1 MTGSGGREPARSPF
15 SQWVVAVLVSASVL
29 VLPACGAEQQT
40 PPPQPRVERPTFE
53 GSRAY
58 ELVRTQVEFGP
69 RVPGTQ
75 GHADQLAWMIS
86 TLTPLADSL
95 EVEQFSYETT
105 GGEVLELSNVLARFN
120 LAASQRLLL
129 LAHWDTRPTAD
140 QEADSTARGVPIPG
154 ANDGASGV
162 AVLMTLAEMLSEQA
176 PPIGVD
182 LLFVDGEDY
191 GPSTDDMF
199 IGARHYADAIQNATE
214 SAPMYAVLLDMV
226 GDADPLFP
234 IEGYSSQYAL
244 ALAQRVWGVARDLG
258 YAQYFPT
265 RVGQFLQDDHVPL
278 NEAGLATID
287 IIDFEYGPDH
297 SYWHT
302 AQDRMENVSPRTLG
316 MVGEVIAE
324 LVYRGG

>member
-1 MTGSGGREPARSPF
+1 MFIIPTLLKRSATARRG
-15 SQWVVAVLVSASVL
+15 VVALLSSGILAL
-29 VLPACGAEQQT
+29 GACGTEDNA
-40 PPPQPRVERPTFE
+40 PAPQPRVERPTFE
-53 GSRAY
+53 GARAY
-58 ELVRTQVEFGP
+58 ELAQAQVEMGP
-69 RVPGTQ
+69 RVPGSP
-75 GHADQLAWMIS
+75 GHAAQLDWMVAH
-86 TLTPLADSL
+86 LTPLADTVH
-95 EVEQFSYETT
+95 VERFSYETT
-105 GGEVLELSNVLARFN
+105 GGETLSLANVTARFN
-120 LAASQRLLL
+120 PDATPRLLL

-140 QEADSTARGVPIPG
+140 QEADSSARDLPIPG

-162 AVLMTLAEMLSEQA
+162 AVMMTLAELFDTQ
-176 PPIGVD
+176 PPQIGVD

-199 IGARHYADAIQNATE
+199 IGARHYASGLETSQDD
-214 SAPMYAVLLDMV
+214 APMYAVLLDMV

-234 IEGYSSQYAL
+234 IEGNSSQYAL

-258 YAQYFPT
+258 YAQFFPQ
-265 RVGQFLQDDHVPL
+265 RVGQFLQDDHIPL
-278 NEAGLATID
+278 NEAGLQTID
-287 IIDFEYGPDH
+287 IIDFDYGPGH